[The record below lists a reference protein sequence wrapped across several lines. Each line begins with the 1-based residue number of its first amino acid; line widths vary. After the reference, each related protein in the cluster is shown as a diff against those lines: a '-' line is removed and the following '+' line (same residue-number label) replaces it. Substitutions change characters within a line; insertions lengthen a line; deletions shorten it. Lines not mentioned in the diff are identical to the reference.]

1 MGARGTAAGRSA
13 ADERRLTRPREARG
27 RRGAGG
33 LPRDAQLGVD
43 VGQVALDGPDAQV
56 QAPRY
61 LLVADPRRRGAP
73 VPQARGR
80 SAPRARPAA
89 LRRHWV
95 EGVAAGHTVI
105 RYDAR
110 GWASPTARTCRARR
124 VGWRSRSRHRRR
136 RARPRRAARDV
147 AGRAAHGLCQSNSR
161 CVSHVGVLASGG
173 PLPWIAYA
181 TRAPSGA
188 VQNRTSSVTGTTS
201 PATRDVSIRR
211 QRRPPRA
218 SETEASEF
226 TINPAGSPT
235 T

>member
-61 LLVADPRRRGAP
+61 LLVAEP
-73 VPQARGR
+73 VGEERQYLELAV
-80 SAPRARPAA
+80 AQLPRARPAA

-110 GWASPTARTCRARR
+110 GCGLSDREDLSGSTRGLAISKPSST
-124 VGWRSRSRHRRR
+124 R
-136 RARPRRAARDV
+136 RARPRPAARDV
-147 AGRAAHGLCQSNSR
+147 AGRGRRRALPIELEMRKPRR
-161 CVSHVGVLASGG
+161 CPGERSTAPVER
-173 PLPWIAYA
+173 
-181 TRAPSGA
+181 TRDARAVRRGA
-188 VQNRTSSVTGTTS
+188 EPDSLHHGTTS
-201 PATRDVSIRR
+201 PATRDVSITR
-211 QRRPPRA
+211 QRRSPRA
-218 SETEASEF
+218 SETDASEL